1 MAKEAPKEENGQ
13 EAAPA
18 KSGKGKLVIILLIV
32 LIILLLAGMGFMAFL
47 LLKKKGG
54 DGHGDEAAAAEHAQ
68 PAAKQHTPATPPP
81 VVVDPGKPPVFV
93 ALDPIVVNLAPGE
106 GERYLQ
112 VAIVLRIADQKF
124 DAAIKQFM
132 PEILHRVNLLLSSKL
147 PSELATPKGREELA
161 MDIRDTINEV
171 LGYPPR
177 PRDMQQLGPS
187 GPVQAVLF
195 RSFIIQ

>member
-1 MAKEAPKEENGQ
+1 MIPYYIFQFQLQFGLTM
-13 EAAPA
+13 
-18 KSGKGKLVIILLIV
+18 SIDLFLI
-32 LIILLLAGMGFMAFL
+32 FS
-47 LLKKKGG
+47 
-54 DGHGDEAAAAEHAQ
+54 
-68 PAAKQHTPATPPP
+68 
-81 VVVDPGKPPVFV
+81 
-93 ALDPIVVNLAPGE
+93 
-106 GERYLQ
+106 Y
-112 VAIVLRIADQKF
+112 
-124 DAAIKQFM
+124 
-132 PEILHRVNLLLSSKL
+132 LLLSSKL